1 MKLKSLLKS
10 ASLGAGAIILL
21 AGIALAQTAPAP
33 APNAPAPQATPNAPA
48 GPNAGGRWS
57 REDHR
62 AMRRECRDRI
72 GTDLTRVERREKMRE
87 CMRAARG
94 VGQGPGQGMMQGRG
108 QGQGMMR
115 GAQREKMQAA
125 RKECFDK
132 LKDQRF
138 TVDER
143 RGEMQKCMLE
153 KIPELAK
160 PMTCRQEAENKKL
173 ERGSREFRQF
183 MRQCITA
190 P

>member
-21 AGIALAQTAPAP
+21 AGIALAQTAPVP
-33 APNAPAPQATPNAPA
+33 APNAPAPQAAPKEAPA
-48 GPNAGGRWS
+48 NPGAGGRWS
-57 REDHR
+57 RGDRRE
-62 AMRRECRDRI
+62 MRRECRDKI
-72 GTDLTRVERREKMRE
+72 GSDLSRSERREKMRD
-87 CMRAARG
+87 CMREARG
-94 VGQGPGQGMMQGRG
+94 GGRG
-108 QGQGMMR
+108 QGAMR
-115 GAQREKMQAA
+115 GAQREKVQAA

-153 KIPELAK
+153 KVPELAK
-160 PMTCRQEAENKKL
+160 SMTCRQEAENKKL
-173 ERGSREFRQF
+173 ERGTREFRQF

-190 P
+190 Q

>member
-33 APNAPAPQATPNAPA
+33 NAPAPQAAPKEAPA
-48 GPNAGGRWS
+48 NPGVDGRPS
-57 REDHR
+57 REDRR
-62 AMRRECRDRI
+62 AMRRECRDKI
-72 GTDLTRVERREKMRE
+72 GSDLTRVERREKMRE
-87 CMRAARG
+87 CMRGARG
-94 VGQGPGQGMMQGRG
+94 GGQG

-153 KIPELAK
+153 KMPELAK

-173 ERGSREFRQF
+173 ERGSQEFRQF
-183 MRQCITA
+183 MRQCMTA
-190 P
+190 Q

>member
-33 APNAPAPQATPNAPA
+33 APNAPAPQAAPKEAPA
-48 GPNAGGRWS
+48 NPGAGGRWS
-57 REDHR
+57 REDRR
-62 AMRRECRDRI
+62 AMRQECRDKI
-72 GTDLTRVERREKMRE
+72 GGDLTRVQRREKMRE
-87 CMRAARG
+87 CMREARG
-94 VGQGPGQGMMQGRG
+94 GGQGQGY
-108 QGQGMMR
+108 GQGMMR

-153 KIPELAK
+153 KMPELAK

-173 ERGSREFRQF
+173 ERGTPAFRQF
-183 MRQCITA
+183 MRQCMTA
-190 P
+190 Q

>member
-1 MKLKSLLKS
+1 MKLKTLLKS

-33 APNAPAPQATPNAPA
+33 NAPAPQAAPKEAPA
-48 GPNAGGRWS
+48 NPGADGRSS

-62 AMRRECRDRI
+62 AMRRECRDKI
-72 GTDLTRVERREKMRE
+72 GSDLTRVERREKMRE
-87 CMRAARG
+87 CMRGVRG
-94 VGQGPGQGMMQGRG
+94 GGQG

-153 KIPELAK
+153 KMPELAK

-173 ERGSREFRQF
+173 ERGSQEFRQF
-183 MRQCITA
+183 MRQCMTA
-190 P
+190 Q

>member
-21 AGIALAQTAPAP
+21 AGIALAQTTPTPAP
-33 APNAPAPQATPNAPA
+33 AAPAPQAAPKEA
-48 GPNAGGRWS
+48 PTVPDAGGRWS
-57 REDHR
+57 REDRR
-62 AMRRECRDRI
+62 AMRDECRSRI
-72 GTDLTRVERREKMRE
+72 GSDLTRVQRREKMRE
-87 CMRAARG
+87 CMRDARG
-94 VGQGPGQGMMQGRG
+94 GG

-143 RGEMQKCMLE
+143 RGEMHKCMLE
-153 KIPELAK
+153 KMPELAK
-160 PMTCRQEAENKKL
+160 QMTCRKEAENKKL
-173 ERGSREFRQF
+173 ERGTREFRQF